1 MEEYPKPVTKRCT
14 QNILNQMN
22 STFYDIN
29 QNIGFFCNIK
39 YQNKKIQ
46 VLMINNYLND
56 EEIEFLN
63 NILINNETIE
73 LENIIYKSIEYN
85 ITIIKIKNNNN
96 LNYIEIDDKLYENE
110 SEMNY
115 NKDSIYI
122 LQYNNM
128 NDILVSYGLM
138 KEINKNK
145 IIYTGNINSKYSLI
159 FNLSNNK
166 LIGIYNNQSK
176 YYNNGI
182 FLKYIIKEYE
192 NKYNYF
198 RNKDNEI
205 LLKLKIDKNDINK
218 EIYFLDNYNN
228 NNNNNNNLKELN
240 NSNIE
245 LYINNIKQK
254 EFKKYFTPIKEG
266 EYNIKLKFKINMKDC
281 SYMFAGC
288 NKKININFNSF
299 NTKDIINMKYMF
311 YNCENLKRIN
321 LYSFNTKNV
330 INMEYMFYNCKSLNN
345 LDLSNFNIKNVT
357 NISYMFYNCESL
369 KNLELF
375 SFNDVKINNIE
386 YMFYNCKSLINLDLS
401 SLNIKNINNMNY
413 MLYSCQNYKNLDLSY
428 YEYNNIKIHNIFG
441 SNMKILY
448 NIDKNKNVTFI

>member
-73 LENIIYKSIEYN
+73 LENIIYKNIEYN
-85 ITIIKIKNNNN
+85 ITIIKIKNNKN

-128 NDILVSYGLM
+128 NDILVSYGLI

-205 LLKLKIDKNDINK
+205 LLKLKIDKNDIHK

-228 NNNNNNNLKELN
+228 NNLKELN
-240 NSNIE
+240 NLNSE
-245 LYINNIKQK
+245 LYIDDIKQK
-254 EFKKYFTPIKEG
+254 EFKKYFIPIKEG
-266 EYNIKLKFKINMKDC
+266 EYNIKLKFKINLKDC

-288 NKKININFNSF
+288 NKIININFLVICLQ
-299 NTKDIINMKYMF
+299 D
-311 YNCENLKRIN
+311 
-321 LYSFNTKNV
+321 V
-330 INMEYMFYNCKSLNN
+330 IN
-345 LDLSNFNIKNVT
+345 
-357 NISYMFYNCESL
+357 
-369 KNLELF
+369 
-375 SFNDVKINNIE
+375 
-386 YMFYNCKSLINLDLS
+386 
-401 SLNIKNINNMNY
+401 
-413 MLYSCQNYKNLDLSY
+413 
-428 YEYNNIKIHNIFG
+428 
-441 SNMKILY
+441 
-448 NIDKNKNVTFI
+448 